1 MRITSGNARGIVLD
15 SPRGRLTRPATDF
28 ARQAIFSSLGDFVCG
43 TSVLDIFAGTGAY
56 GLEALSRGARE
67 AVFVERDRQALTSLK
82 RNADSVLNAIRA
94 AGNEAKIKILP
105 IDSFALPLRFNNE
118 LKFDLI
124 FADPPYEMLRN
135 FDTAIKILNLIG
147 NFLSSEGIA
156 VLEAPSE
163 FELFSG
169 KGVLNFELTQIRRL
183 GKKSKGKPTQ
193 LLISLKEN
201 D

>member
-1 MRITSGNARGIVLD
+1 MMEIVSGKARGVTLH
-15 SPRGRLTRPATDF
+15 SPAWDGVRPTSVR
-28 ARQAIFSSLGDFVCG
+28 ARKALFDSLGDLSGVVFAD
-43 TSVLDIFAGTGAY
+43 LFAGVGTV
-56 GLEALSRGARE
+56 GLEAASRGAS
-67 AVFVERDRQALTSLK
+67 VVLFVDSSSASLK
-82 RNADSVLNAIRA
+82 TLGRNAEKVRRLGVETDFRILHGSLPALSGRLA
-94 AGNEAKIKILP
+94 AEVRPAY
-105 IDSFALPLRFNNE
+105 
-118 LKFDLI
+118 I

-147 NFLSSEGIA
+147 NFLSPEGIA